1 MKKLTA
7 ILLTLLLILS
17 LAGCGVSSYKSAA
30 TSDMAMETPMAAPA
44 EAEEAAWDY
53 GKGGTTVGSG
63 AANGSAQKP
72 AKIIYSASF
81 EMQTLD
87 FDAAQSDIAKL
98 VESVGGYFE
107 NKSMSNYSSDYR
119 SASYTVRVPVEKYE
133 SFCNRVGELC
143 HVTWSNSS
151 AENISESYYDTEAR
165 LETAQ
170 IKLDRLQ
177 ELLSKADNMADI
189 ITIES
194 AISDTE
200 YEIDSLS
207 GTLRS
212 YDSLVD
218 YSTVYLNLYEAYKLS
233 GTEDAPKTFGEKM
246 ANAFRDGMESAGDL
260 LENIALWIA
269 GSWLLIIIWAVIIIA
284 VVLLI
289 KRILH
294 SKGKMP
300 KLLKKKKTV
309 EISENETKE

>member
-7 ILLTLLLILS
+7 ILLTLLLVLS
-17 LAGCGVSSYKSAA
+17 LAGCGSAKYAAYSEDSAA
-30 TSDMAMETPMAAPA
+30 EMPMSA
-44 EAEEAAWDY
+44 ESAWDY
-53 GKGGTTVGSG
+53 GESASTASSAAGTANG
-63 AANGSAQKP
+63 AAQKE

-87 FDAAQSDIAKL
+87 FDAAQTDIAKL
-98 VESVGGYFE
+98 VEGVGGYFE

-119 SASYTVRVPVEKYE
+119 SANYTVRVPVEKYE
-133 SFCNRVGELC
+133 SFCNQVGELC
-143 HVTWSNSS
+143 HVIWSNSY

-170 IKLDRLQ
+170 IKLERLQ
-177 ELLSKADNMADI
+177 ELLKKADNMADI

-212 YDSLVD
+212 YDLLVD
-218 YSTVYLNLYEAYKLS
+218 YSTVTLNLYEVYKLS

-246 ANAFRDGMESAGDL
+246 VNAFRDGFESAGNL
-260 LENIALWIA
+260 LEGIALWLA
-269 GSWLLIIIWAVIIIA
+269 GNWLLVVIWAAII
-284 VVLLI
+284 VGLVLLA
-289 KRILH
+289 KRIARGGLTIA
-294 SKGKMP
+294 
-300 KLLKKKKTV
+300 KLRKKNRKAV
-309 EISENETKE
+309 GISENETKE